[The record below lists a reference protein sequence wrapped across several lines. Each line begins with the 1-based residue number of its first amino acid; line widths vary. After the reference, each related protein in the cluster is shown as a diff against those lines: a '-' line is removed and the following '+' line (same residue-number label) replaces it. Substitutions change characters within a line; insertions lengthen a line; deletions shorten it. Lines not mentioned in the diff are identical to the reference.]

1 MQTSENK
8 MDAFSKGDNV
18 VDSFSKKIG
27 VIQGSRERN
36 GITEWKVRFS
46 QQDVQYIKS
55 EFLEKFNE
63 DDLQGMFESGRFL
76 GINELRRILAFI
88 RIKGDITNI
97 YYSMNNS
104 ATEFFPHQ
112 FKPVMKFI
120 ESTTGRLLIADEV
133 GLGKTIE
140 AMYIWEELIARE
152 NSRRLLIVCPAVLC
166 DKWKN
171 DLYNYFS
178 IESEIVKAKDLLD
191 NIKQAVSQ
199 PLKKHFALIT
209 SLEGIRYKEKVNVF
223 LDNSPRAKLDELL
236 EELAVSNN
244 DEVFDLVII
253 DEAHYLR
260 NSETASFKTASKLRD
275 NAKNLVLL
283 SATPIQ
289 TGEENLFNLLRIL
302 SPEEFYDKYAFYRL
316 LEESQ
321 NFIRIA
327 NLLRL
332 NAPLERYKK
341 LISEIY
347 GGFFYKND
355 PLIKE
360 FEEKLPS
367 IIGNREICIDY
378 YNKFTKK
385 VFYSS
390 YLTRTRKRDA
400 FEKRPTRDAYTI
412 TYHLNDYEQY
422 LYNRVTESLQEASEY
437 ANSFCQF
444 QIIARQRQMASCMP
458 AAFMDWKEKKE
469 NAAYSTNIEEQLL
482 DDLGFYSDDDDES
495 EEFDVV
501 NTISDINIDIHRLVE
516 SDSKYLAV
524 KNVIQEKIN
533 GNPNTKIIIFSFYRG
548 TIRYLAQKFS
558 NDNISCI
565 SMMGGV
571 GINKHEVVKNFR
583 DDPSINLLLSTEV
596 GSEGIDMQFCDTEFN
611 YDLPWNPMR
620 LEQRIGRIDRIGQ
633 KSEILHIFNMICSN
647 SVEDRVLS
655 RLYERI
661 NIFKHSIGD
670 IEEILGNEIQNL
682 ALNLLNRDLTEEEKL
697 RKANETI
704 DTIIMKKNQLEELE
718 SSASTSVAYKDYLI
732 QNIEEAKK
740 TERFIHSIDLM
751 FYVRDFLE
759 STWPGS
765 KFINFTSV
773 NKAALITLSP
783 EAAQNYSEFLNKEG
797 LNSSLKYGSEL
808 LCLFDATQR
817 DKVKRNN
824 YEVISYSNP
833 LIKWITEEK
842 SKYPTTSYGCSSVQ
856 LYDKENKFPK
866 GLYSYSIQEWI
877 AEGYKDKKEIKYYL
891 CNIETKEVLSPLLAE
906 EIIMNAIAFGESNP
920 TWQEEV
926 TDISLK
932 SCNAMTQIFNV
943 SGNDFEIFE
952 ASFLQENEEICQQ
965 QKDYLKLMTDRKVE
979 SLRKTIMTMQ
989 ASEKSH
995 QTGMRR
1001 GIKLRESNVKKTL
1014 ENYEMQIRS
1023 IDDKTKARCSYEDIG
1038 MGIIK
1043 VN

>member
-1 MQTSENK
+1 

-647 SVEDRVLS
+647 SVEDKVLS
-655 RLYERI
+655 KLYERI

-926 TDISLK
+926 TDISLQ

>member
-1 MQTSENK
+1 

-63 DDLQGMFESGRFL
+63 DDLQEMFETGRFL
-76 GINELRRILAFI
+76 GINELRRILAFT

-332 NAPLERYKK
+332 NAPFERYKK

-759 STWPGS
+759 STLPGS